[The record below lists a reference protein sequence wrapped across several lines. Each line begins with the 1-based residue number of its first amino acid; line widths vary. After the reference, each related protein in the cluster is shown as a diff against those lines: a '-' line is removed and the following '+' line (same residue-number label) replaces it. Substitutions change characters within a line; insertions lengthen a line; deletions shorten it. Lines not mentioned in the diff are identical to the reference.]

1 MDDSL
6 TQGCSIEWADGNDT
20 ETPSKSINLNALF
33 RSPTPRSTRSTKSTE
48 TTTKMPGSAST
59 TSSMS
64 PNLGTQPIL
73 NSADEKEKRV
83 EDEVDY
89 IFSVLEHNSNDEK
102 AKALSSESSKSICEN
117 AQVHDDGVAG
127 DTCTPKIDN
136 VQKRLGANELNE
148 MLSGLDN
155 SLSRR
160 KKKEGTSTSQMAGT
174 NQRRKRREIM
184 ERTSKRL
191 FRSSNAAVKRSESNQ
206 KRQNGHRLKSKQEIP
221 TSNISSFDDLLQDLN
236 ETPSGNDAMPKV
248 FLEKE
253 NRGRQSAIVP
263 PISKQK
269 IVEPIAAHQNSSSV
283 NLLDDHFDD
292 IDFDDNLFAALD
304 AAVQQRQKK
313 PQYNPY
319 ASSASQSQSQGS
331 RGAAEGQSSTP
342 ANVLSRSPTLPISNK
357 STDVVQR
364 RESSKIQIVKI
375 QEMQKEPIVHAPPS
389 NMANNP
395 IEDDFADFPMMD
407 FDEIDQL
414 VAHRNIAKENE
425 SKGVECISCTRYRI
439 CTVVDN
445 TDSYTKTLSVALW
458 KESNANPSVG
468 VNDIDAAVKVA
479 GNVTLCGEWY
489 HTRCEEGDVMHLCS
503 LSGKHNTE
511 VSALP
516 LSLQTTGV
524 NDDLVMILH
533 PDQLVTPTTI
543 SETVSCLR
551 RAILKTRYGSS
562 SFTGRAAMIGS
573 MRHSLFER
581 CLLQN
586 NFTREFAQIEAPLI
600 VREFGE
606 QLVGAGLLNEREIT
620 LEVIKMLPNIQKFAA
635 MYTNFTGNDGRGNM
649 VGVGHSKSIDICA
662 ERIHAT
668 EEFAV
673 STELGIKGFI
683 DATVEVSTRPPNG
696 ILDYTKKIKPTT
708 SLMGV
713 ELKTGHNQTP
723 QHAHMAQL
731 VLYTMA
737 LRTRYGSSIEKDH
750 SNGEQLVGAG
760 NGGMLLYLNQTALNA
775 VHVSP
780 KVSELKSL
788 LSQRNVVAAELRR
801 AAAPRGVVIEY
812 EKEEGS
818 EKQKENER

>member
-20 ETPSKSINLNALF
+20 ETPGKSTNLNALF
-33 RSPTPRSTRSTKSTE
+33 RSPTPRSNRSSKSTE
-48 TTTKMPGSAST
+48 TTSKMPGSAST
-59 TSSMS
+59 TASTS

-73 NSADEKEKRV
+73 KSAEKKEKRV

-102 AKALSSESSKSICEN
+102 AKAFCSESSKSICEN
-117 AQVHDDGVAG
+117 AKVQDDIVAG
-127 DTCTPKIDN
+127 DTFTPKVDN
-136 VQKRLGANELNE
+136 VQNRIGANELNA
-148 MLSGLDN
+148 MLSGLDT

-160 KKKEGTSTSQMAGT
+160 QKKEGTSTSQMAGT

-191 FRSSNAAVKRSESNQ
+191 FRSSNAVNRNESNQ
-206 KRQNGHRLKSKQEIP
+206 KRQSGHSQKSKQEIS
-221 TSNISSFDDLLQDLN
+221 TSNFSSFDDLLLDLK
-236 ETPSGNDAMPKV
+236 ETPNGKDAMPKV
-248 FLEKE
+248 ILEE
-253 NRGRQSAIVP
+253 ESRGNQSALVP
-263 PISKQK
+263 PMSKRK
-269 IVEPIAAHQNSSSV
+269 IVEPIATHQKSSTV
-283 NLLDDHFDD
+283 NLLDDQFDD
-292 IDFDDNLFAALD
+292 IDFDDNLFAAVD
-304 AAVQQRQKK
+304 AAVQQRQRQT
-313 PQYNPY
+313 QYNPY
-319 ASSASQSQSQGS
+319 LSSASQSQGS
-331 RGAAEGQSSTP
+331 RGAADGQSSAP

-357 STDVVQR
+357 SADVVQR
-364 RESSKIQIVKI
+364 QDSSKIHIAD
-375 QEMQKEPIVHAPPS
+375 MLKEPIVLVPPS
-389 NMANNP
+389 NVANNP
-395 IEDDFADFPMMD
+395 IEDDFADFPIMD

-425 SKGVECISCTRYRI
+425 SKGVEYISCTRYRI
-439 CTVVDN
+439 CSVMDN
-445 TDSYTKTLSVALW
+445 TNLYSKTLSVALW
-458 KESNANPSVG
+458 KESNFNLSVG
-468 VNDIDAAVKVA
+468 VNDLDATVKVA
-479 GNVTLCGEWY
+479 GNITLCGEWY

-516 LSLQTTGV
+516 ISLQTTGV

-543 SETVSCLR
+543 SETVGCLR
-551 RAILKTRYGSS
+551 RAILKTRYGSG
-562 SFTGRAAMIGS
+562 SFTGRSAMIGS

-606 QLVGAGLLNEREIT
+606 QLVGAGLLNEREVT
-620 LEVIKMLPNIQKFAA
+620 LEVIRMLPNIQKFAA
-635 MYTNFTGNDGRGNM
+635 MYTNFTENDGRGNM
-649 VGVGHSKSIDICA
+649 VGVGHSPSIDICA

-683 DATVEVSTRPPNG
+683 DATVEVSTRPPHG
-696 ILDYTKKIKPTT
+696 VLDYMKQIKPTT

-723 QHAHMAQL
+723 QHGHMAQL

-737 LRTRYGSSIEKDH
+737 LRTRYGSSIANGHSHGEK
-750 SNGEQLVGAG
+750 LVGAG
-760 NGGMLLYLNQTALNA
+760 KGGMLLYLNQTALNA

-780 KVSELKSL
+780 EVSELKSL

-812 EKEEGS
+812 DKEEGS
-818 EKQKENER
+818 EKENKR